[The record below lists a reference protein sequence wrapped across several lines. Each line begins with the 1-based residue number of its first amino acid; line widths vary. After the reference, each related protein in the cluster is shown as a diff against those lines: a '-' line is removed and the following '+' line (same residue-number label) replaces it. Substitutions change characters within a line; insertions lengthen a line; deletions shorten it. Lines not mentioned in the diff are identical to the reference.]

1 MYGGIGEVGPDSPSV
16 RLVNQVFNATTTP
29 INQNYTFI
37 SSAGAAVSYSD
48 FNQFRLYDPISQ
60 IVLGVAT
67 IPSDGL
73 GVATIPSDGRP
84 SPTTGVTSS
93 STSDSSSS
101 SSTSTS
107 SDIAAAAG
115 IGLVLAPLL
124 ALL

>member
-16 RLVNQVFNATTTP
+16 RLINQVFNATTTP

-37 SSAGAAVSYSD
+37 TSAGAAVSYSD

-60 IVLGVAT
+60 IVIGVAT

-73 GVATIPSDGRP
+73 VASGGRP
-84 SPTTGVTSS
+84 SPTTGVTTS
-93 STSDSSSS
+93 STSGSSSS
-101 SSTSTS
+101 STTSTS